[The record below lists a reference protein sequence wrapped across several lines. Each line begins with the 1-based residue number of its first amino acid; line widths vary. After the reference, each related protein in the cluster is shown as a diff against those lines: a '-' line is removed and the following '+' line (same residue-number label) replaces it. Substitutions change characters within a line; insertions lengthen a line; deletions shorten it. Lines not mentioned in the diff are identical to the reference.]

1 MTAPLGAWVQFFN
14 SVDILIHRRISY
26 AEHRRWKGV
35 KKADEDVELDFSRS
49 SREALYFA
57 LWLPFNFR
65 RIGTKWQVTPI
76 YAFNNGFSA
85 PSRGQFIQT
94 RVRSVLAN
102 LCAVALVYCACSWP
116 TGGWTGKPKVSL
128 CAGLDYTSLSP
139 LNVPW
144 QALYALMPISVLLI
158 TAIFTTEKL
167 IYDILSIAAV
177 SLRISDPPDWPP
189 FQASVR
195 EAWSIRRFW
204 G

>member
-1 MTAPLGAWVQFFN
+1 
-14 SVDILIHRRISY
+14 LIHRRISY

-35 KKADEDVELDFSRS
+35 KKADEDVELDFSS
-49 SREALYFA
+49 PSREALYFA
-57 LWLPFNFR
+57 LWLPFSFR

-102 LCAVALVYCACSWP
+102 LCAVALVYCACSWL

-144 QALYALMPISVLLI
+144 QALYTLMPISVLLI